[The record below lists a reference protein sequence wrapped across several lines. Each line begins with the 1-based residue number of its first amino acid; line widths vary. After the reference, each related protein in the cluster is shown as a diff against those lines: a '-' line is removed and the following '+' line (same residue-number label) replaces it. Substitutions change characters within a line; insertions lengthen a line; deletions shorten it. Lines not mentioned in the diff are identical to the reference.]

1 VSDEYARPTRTAFGV
16 FYPKEHVMAALPDL
30 ERAEAARVAL
40 SEAKYSAEVYAGDWV
55 VARYAEFVKQRGVG
69 ERLGALLAQD
79 EAQAMKSYVEAAGNS
94 AAIVLV
100 PTQSGS
106 DAELEQIRSHLAL
119 QGGRLIRYYGPTFFR
134 DLG

>member
-1 VSDEYARPTRTAFGV
+1 
-16 FYPKEHVMAALPDL
+16 MAALPDL

-40 SEAKYSAEVYAGDWV
+40 TKASYAAEVYAGDWV
-55 VARYAEFVKQRGVG
+55 VARYAEFVKERRLR

-79 EAQAMKSYVEAAGNS
+79 EAEAMNSYVEAAGKG

-106 DAELEQIRSHLAL
+106 DVELEQIRSHLAL
-119 QGGRLIRYYGPTFFR
+119 HGGRLIRYYGPTFFR
-134 DLG
+134 DLLG